1 VSQLLSSVISSILA
15 ISSLKVNTSRAI
27 IERMKQKPQSIS
39 YASSGVNYAAL
50 DRIKRL
56 AQTKAKGTKTQLV
69 GHGMKENSVS
79 RGESAYVWETKD
91 AYWASVIEGLGTKNL
106 VADAMRGVTGKTYY
120 DSIAQDTVAMIV
132 NDLVV
137 VGAQPLVMSAYFA
150 VGDSAWMEDEE
161 RATDLINGWAKACE
175 LTGAT
180 WGGGETPTLK
190 GIIEPSTIDLG
201 GSCVG
206 IIDPK
211 ERLVLGD
218 KLQVGDRILLVESNG
233 IHANGLTLARQIAL
247 KVPDGYA
254 TKLSDGVMYGES
266 LLRPTHLYSQLV
278 QDIFA
283 AGCEIHYMVN
293 ITGHGWRKLM
303 RATKDFEYVLD
314 EVPAPQ
320 PLFEFIQE
328 HSGNDLTEMYGNF
341 NMGAGFAIYLP
352 KEHVSAAEK
361 AAKKLG
367 LKTWDAGVVKAGKK
381 QVVIKPHKIT
391 FDGSSL
397 EVR

>member
-1 VSQLLSSVISSILA
+1 
-15 ISSLKVNTSRAI
+15 
-27 IERMKQKPQSIS
+27 
-39 YASSGVNYAAL
+39 
-50 DRIKRL
+50 
-56 AQTKAKGTKTQLV
+56 
-69 GHGMKENSVS
+69 
-79 RGESAYVWETKD
+79 
-91 AYWASVIEGLGTKNL
+91 
-106 VADAMRGVTGKTYY
+106 
-120 DSIAQDTVAMIV
+120 
-132 NDLVV
+132 
-137 VGAQPLVMSAYFA
+137 
-150 VGDSAWMEDEE
+150 
-161 RATDLINGWAKACE
+161 
-175 LTGAT
+175 
-180 WGGGETPTLK
+180 
-190 GIIEPSTIDLG
+190 
-201 GSCVG
+201 
-206 IIDPK
+206 
-211 ERLVLGD
+211 
-218 KLQVGDRILLVESNG
+218 LVESNG